1 MDRAT
6 KEERVKR
13 IVIITGLV
21 VATAF
26 AAAPGASAKGFIRGI
41 HVCGPSGCGSA
52 DASPAAL
59 RGFGMTFLS
68 DEGVQS
74 EPPPLL
80 PYYRVRFLPRGELPD
95 GDTFYIP
102 GANVICADRGCTAVP
117 HRLVAAMSA
126 AAASVDSLTPHITS
140 VLVGDRGRTDLAP
153 FAILY
158 NQRPAPAPST
168 AVWGSRHVSIS
179 IEFSGMTPWSLGG
192 ASWMAYYPRYHL
204 LSRGGRWY
212 QAGAD
217 VDRLVY
223 GRTAAAKAGDGH
235 GWGIA
240 AAAAVVLVAA
250 AGAGRKLRRPG
261 TG

>member
-1 MDRAT
+1 M
-6 KEERVKR
+6 KR

-21 VATAF
+21 VVATLAS
-26 AAAPGASAKGFIRGI
+26 APGASAKGFIRGI
-41 HVCGPSGCGSA
+41 HLCGPSACGSVHA
-52 DASPAAL
+52 PPAAL
-59 RGFGMTFLS
+59 RRFGMTFLS
-68 DEGVQS
+68 DEGIQAGS
-74 EPPPLL
+74 PPLL
-80 PYYRVRFLPRGELPD
+80 PYYRVRFLPRYELPD

-126 AAASVDSLTPHITS
+126 AAASVDSLAPHIS
-140 VLVGDRGRTDLAP
+140 SALVGDRGRTDLAR
-153 FAILY
+153 FAILF

-179 IEFSGMTPWSLGG
+179 IEFSAVTPWSLGG
-192 ASWMAYYPRYHL
+192 VSWMAYYPRYHL
-204 LSRGGRWY
+204 LSRNGRWY
-212 QAGAD
+212 HAGAD
-217 VDRLVY
+217 VDRLVDG
-223 GRTAAAKAGDGH
+223 GRTTAKAGDGH